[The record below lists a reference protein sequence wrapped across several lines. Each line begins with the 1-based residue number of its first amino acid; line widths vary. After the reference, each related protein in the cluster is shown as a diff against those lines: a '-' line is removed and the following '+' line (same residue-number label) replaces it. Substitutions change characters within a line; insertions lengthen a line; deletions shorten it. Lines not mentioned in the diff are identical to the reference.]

1 MYRELRACVGVHLT
15 KCSHVRRPCRIMEHV
30 RVGGW
35 GMLRANGE
43 VNETPASNNSASV
56 NHTRSKVSSQLTCLP
71 ILCS

>member
-1 MYRELRACVGVHLT
+1 
-15 KCSHVRRPCRIMEHV
+15 MESV

-56 NHTRSKVSSQLTCLP
+56 NHT
-71 ILCS
+71 